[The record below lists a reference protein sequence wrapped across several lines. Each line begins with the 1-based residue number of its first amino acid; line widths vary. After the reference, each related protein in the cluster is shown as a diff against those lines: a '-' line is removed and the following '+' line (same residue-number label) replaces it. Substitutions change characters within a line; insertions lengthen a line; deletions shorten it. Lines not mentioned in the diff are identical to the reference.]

1 MSLSLLVLA
10 FPVKHASAMTNFF
23 GSSTFTQLF
32 LDIGFLEREVD
43 LDLPQINLNIAFD
56 ADDIPAPG
64 VLTVLTSVKTAST
77 SLSGHP
83 AMSDVIELH
92 WRTNAPDSPEFTKL
106 TVYTELCSSD
116 PAWSCAFEQNIMGQI
131 ELVPA
136 ITDANG
142 VHASVRLNSRVQLV
156 LVPRTALQASADP
169 GYMPE
174 GYASWYAYK
183 NCDCAASPDFPKG
196 NYVKVTRTNDPT
208 KSVVVRINDFGPERD
223 IHPDR
228 VIDLDKV
235 AFQKIAP
242 LGAGLTHVTVE
253 PVDSPPAPAVPV
265 AVTAPTPAP
274 APIPA
279 EPLWSY

>member
-10 FPVKHASAMTNFF
+10 FPVKHASAITNFF

-32 LDIGFLEREVD
+32 LDIGFMERAVN
-43 LDLPQINLNIAFD
+43 LDLPQINLKVSFD

-64 VLTVLTSVKTAST
+64 VLTILTSAQTAST
-77 SLSGHP
+77 SISGHP
-83 AMSDVIELH
+83 ALSDVIELH
-92 WRTNAPDSPEFTKL
+92 WRTNAPESPEFAEL
-106 TVYTELCSSD
+106 SVYTDLCKADS
-116 PAWSCAFEQNIMGQI
+116 ALACAFEQNIMGQI
-131 ELVPA
+131 ELIPA
-136 ITDANG
+136 VSDATG
-142 VHASVRLNSRVQLV
+142 AHSKVRLNSRVQLV
-156 LVPRTALQASADP
+156 LVPRTEPQVSADP
-169 GYMPE
+169 GYMSD

-196 NYVKVTRTNDPT
+196 SYVKVTRTNDPT

-253 PVDSPPAPAVPV
+253 PVDAPPAPVVPLAVS
-265 AVTAPTPAP
+265 APTPAP
-274 APIPA
+274 VPIPA
-279 EPLWSY
+279 ESSWSY